1 MEKAYRTS
9 SYLFIAVLLMV
20 FAGFYKSYFGL
31 FPRFGGITT
40 ALHVHAVTVLLW
52 FAILIAQPFLIRGK
66 KLELHRLI
74 GKVSYGVVLLV
85 VLSIVWLERL
95 AFIRNTP
102 VKPGA
107 TDIRLIGIADLT
119 FFLSFYL
126 LAIYYRHKI
135 SHHARYMALTVL
147 PFINPALGRLGL
159 PGPILALLIFV
170 GLMIYERFHNKIY
183 RPYLIGLIAYLAIY
197 LFFLIGINAD
207 QWRAFWW
214 MFF

>member
-9 SYLFIAVLLMV
+9 TYLFAAVLLMV
-20 FAGFYKSYFGL
+20 VVGFYKTYFSL
-31 FPRFGGITT
+31 IPHFSGIST
-40 ALHVHAVTVLLW
+40 ALHLHAITVLLW
-52 FAILIAQPFLIRGK
+52 FGILIVQPLLVRGK
-66 KLELHRLI
+66 NLALHRLI
-74 GKVSYGVVLLV
+74 GKGSYIVVTLV

-102 VKPGA
+102 VPPGA
-107 TDIRLIGIADLT
+107 VDIRLIGIADLS
-119 FFLSFYL
+119 FFILFYG
-126 LAIYYRHKI
+126 LAIYYRRKV
-135 SHHARYMALTVL
+135 SYHARFMVLTVL

-159 PGPILALLIFV
+159 PGPILALLIMI
-170 GLMIYERFHNKIY
+170 GLLIYERFNNRIY

-197 LFFLIGINAD
+197 IFFLFVINAD